1 MREELTVA
9 SADDMLALGRRLAAV
24 LLPGDLVVL
33 SGDLGAGKTTLVQG
47 IGAGL
52 GVRGPVTSPTF
63 VIARV
68 HPSLTGGPAL
78 VHADAYR
85 LNSPAEVDDL
95 DLDAS
100 LETSVT
106 VVEWGGG
113 LVEGLAPDR
122 LDVSIAL
129 AAPGPGPGG
138 VPGEAGPA
146 NETSPDDGPGP
157 DDETSPDD
165 GPGPD
170 DGTSP
175 DNGPGPDQEPRTV
188 RLEGHGARWE
198 GVDGLPPAGSAA
210 ASGGVQAGGVPAGR
224 TPASGGAQAGGVPAG
239 RTPARQ
245 PSPGGGTGG

>member
-1 MREELTVA
+1 MREELTAA

-138 VPGEAGPA
+138 VPGGAGPA
-146 NETSPDDGPGP
+146 N
-157 DDETSPDD
+157 ETSPDD

-175 DNGPGPDQEPRTV
+175 DNGPGPDREPGPDQEPRTV

-198 GVDGLPPAGSAA
+198 GVDGLPAAGSAA
-210 ASGGVQAGGVPAGR
+210 ASGGGQAGGVPAGR
-224 TPASGGAQAGGVPAG
+224 TPAPGGGQAGRVPAG

-245 PSPGGGTGG
+245 PSPGGGTVG

>member
-1 MREELTVA
+1 MGPNGPGFPPAELRIATDGDMR
-9 SADDMLALGRRLAAV
+9 DLGRRLAA
-24 LLPGDLVVL
+24 LLRAGDLVIL
-33 SGDLGAGKTTLVQG
+33 AGPLGAGKTTLVQG

-52 GVRGPVTSPTF
+52 GVRGPITSPTF

-129 AAPGPGPGG
+129 APPTPGPGLGG
-138 VPGEAGPA
+138 VPGWAGLD
-146 NETSPDDGPGP
+146 NEPGP
-157 DDETSPDD
+157 DY
-165 GPGPD
+165 
-170 DGTSP
+170 
-175 DNGPGPDQEPRTV
+175 GPGPDQEPRTV

-198 GVDGLPPAGSAA
+198 GADGLPPT
-210 ASGGVQAGGVPAGR
+210 R
-224 TPASGGAQAGGVPAG
+224 
-239 RTPARQ
+239 
-245 PSPGGGTGG
+245 